1 VVIEFASVAANID
14 SQEVIIANP
23 VAPVWSH

>member
-1 VVIEFASVAANID
+1 MVIEFPSVAANID